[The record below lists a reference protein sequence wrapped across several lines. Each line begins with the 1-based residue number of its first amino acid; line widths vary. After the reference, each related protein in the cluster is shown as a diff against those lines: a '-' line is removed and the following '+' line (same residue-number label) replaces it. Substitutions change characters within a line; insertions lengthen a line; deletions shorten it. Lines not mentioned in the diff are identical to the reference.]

1 MKRPI
6 LLRLAPTMAIALVL
20 SCTTPTGMCGC
31 PPSRSHI
38 DIHGVV
44 RTAAGGPVQS
54 AVVKA
59 TFYREQCGQGFAEPA
74 DQDTYPAQ
82 TNAAGEY
89 EGRFIS
95 FGGPKPVC
103 LRVSATRG
111 VGASAD
117 SAVSEGAI
125 VQLRDENDT
134 PARVRVDVV
143 FPGS

>member
-6 LLRLAPTMAIALVL
+6 LLRLAPTLAIALVL

-31 PPSRSHI
+31 PPSRSHVE
-38 DIHGVV
+38 IHGVV
-44 RTAAGGPVQS
+44 RTAAGAPVPG
-54 AVVKA
+54 AVMRA
-59 TFYREQCGQGFAEPA
+59 SFYREQCGQGFGEPA

-82 TNAAGEY
+82 TNAAGAY

-111 VGASAD
+111 VGTSAD
-117 SAVSEGAI
+117 SAITEGAV
-125 VQLRDENDT
+125 VQLRDEDDT

>member
-20 SCTTPTGMCGC
+20 SCTTPTLCAC
-31 PPSRSHI
+31 PPGRTHVE
-38 DIHGVV
+38 IHGVV
-44 RTAAGGPVQS
+44 RTAAGAPVQG
-54 AVVKA
+54 ALVNA
-59 TFYREQCGQGFAEPA
+59 TFYREQCGQGFGEPA
-74 DQDTYPAQ
+74 DHDGLPAQ
-82 TNAAGEY
+82 TNAAGAY

-117 SAVSEGAI
+117 SAVSEGA
-125 VQLRDENDT
+125 VAQLRDEHDT
-134 PARVRVDVV
+134 PARVRVDIV